1 MENCELYHHGIKGQ
15 KWGVRRSPEQ
25 LGHRTKKQT
34 NRYSDMSDDA
44 KAVSEL
50 RKKKPYQMS
59 NAELRKLNERIQ
71 LEQQYSNLNPSTV
84 NKGLKAVNKTLAVLG
99 TVAAGIGTIEKLA
112 KIGKKAVSM
121 ASKSAG

>member
-1 MENCELYHHGIKGQ
+1 MENCELYHHGVKGQ

-34 NRYSDMSDDA
+34 NRYSDMSDDV